1 MGAIGE
7 ETENLTVLP
16 SPSQAFSRAGDKS
29 FRTIS
34 HLFAWAIG
42 ALPLLSVALAAPAQ
56 AKLVTNGGVVL
67 NSASVGTARSA
78 FLGKTSNTV
87 LSGWKTM
94 ANWATTPFWSAVVGD
109 GTAISTN
116 MDQVQLGFSAGWPQG
131 KGHGLNTATLPSVD
145 RVDTSGCFLS
155 VDADVRFNNSLEQ
168 TNSGLVPGNAYK
180 LSFSQAAG
188 QYAPDPDQAITAYW
202 NVTFGTSMFQSAT
215 ISVASGVAVTAWQQQ
230 ATTFTATN
238 TSQVLSFW
246 MQGAP
251 TGGPPFCC
259 FPQRHHLL
267 PPKFLA
273 LSYWRVWQPPLALSG
288 SCAAGSSSAEESPLQ
303 FPSQP
308 PVSGSG
314 G

>member
-116 MDQVQLGFSAGWPQG
+116 MDQVQLGISAGWPQG
-131 KGHGLNTATLPSVD
+131 KDLP
-145 RVDTSGCFLS
+145 
-155 VDADVRFNNSLEQ
+155 
-168 TNSGLVPGNAYK
+168 
-180 LSFSQAAG
+180 
-188 QYAPDPDQAITAYW
+188 
-202 NVTFGTSMFQSAT
+202 
-215 ISVASGVAVTAWQQQ
+215 
-230 ATTFTATN
+230 
-238 TSQVLSFW
+238 
-246 MQGAP
+246 
-251 TGGPPFCC
+251 
-259 FPQRHHLL
+259 
-267 PPKFLA
+267 
-273 LSYWRVWQPPLALSG
+273 WRD
-288 SCAAGSSSAEESPLQ
+288 SC
-303 FPSQP
+303 
-308 PVSGSG
+308 
-314 G
+314 